1 METLKH
7 LRYELPSLTVYRTL
21 RNDPVIHGFE
31 MLSELLGTGAPL
43 EQLLDTYSELCTT
56 LYHSEFTGSLYD
68 LSLIHI

>member
-43 EQLLDTYSELCTT
+43 EQLLDTYSELDVYKRQTPG
-56 LYHSEFTGSLYD
+56 FV
-68 LSLIHI
+68 LSKRCGGLK